1 MDKDNRLGLS
11 NLQMEWGCMEDKLTW
26 RDNRLGL
33 SNLQIE
39 RDVWKINEHG

>member
-1 MDKDNRLGLS
+1 
-11 NLQMEWGCMEDKLTW
+11 MEDKLTW

-39 RDVWKINEHG
+39 RDEWKINEHG